1 MLTLIAAIALQ
12 SAPAS
17 PEPAQAT
24 PPLELYATARRI
36 AETVGEQ
43 FWPGFADAPFQ
54 ILLIEG
60 DTETLVCGEGPGEG
74 FTPAGIDPATGC
86 ETATRPRQFD
96 PTFLAS
102 FPAVDGI
109 PTIVV
114 GTPEATGLTPSRWMF
129 TLLHEHFHQMQDAQ
143 PGGWEAVLALD
154 LHDGDMTGMWML
166 NYPFPYDDPAA
177 GAALRSLAGAAAMAL
192 DAHGDEFE
200 SAYAAYRQARAN
212 FLATVSERD
221 ARYWEFQL
229 WKEGAARWTEFEL
242 ARQSGRQHEVGDQR
256 RRMIRELEEMDLA
269 GWRRTCVYALGAADA
284 HLLQQVGVAW
294 RETYWTEPF
303 SLAPHPED

>member
-1 MLTLIAAIALQ
+1 MLGWVMAIALQ
-12 SAPAS
+12 APLS
-17 PEPAQAT
+17 GDAQEAA
-24 PPLELYATARRI
+24 PLLEHYATARAI
-36 AETVGEQ
+36 ADTVGERV
-43 FWPGFADAPFQ
+43 WPGFSEAPFQ

-74 FTPAGIDPATGC
+74 FTPAGVDPATGC
-86 ETATRPRQFD
+86 ATATRERQF
-96 PTFLAS
+96 PQHFLAS

-114 GTPEATGLTPSRWMF
+114 GTPQATGLTPSRWMF
-129 TLLHEHFHQMQDAQ
+129 TLLHEHLHQMQDAQ
-143 PGGWEAVLALD
+143 PGVWEGVLALD
-154 LHDGDMTGMWML
+154 LHDGDTTGMWML
-166 NYPFPYDDPAA
+166 NYPFPYDDPDA
-177 GAALRSLAGAAAMAL
+177 GAALRALADAAAAAL
-192 DAHGDEFE
+192 DSHGEDFE
-200 SAYAAYRQARAN
+200 PAYAAYRQARAD

-242 ARQSGRQHEVGDQR
+242 ARQSGRQHEVGDQW
-256 RRMIRELEEMDLA
+256 RRMLGELEDMDLA

-284 HLLQQVGVAW
+284 HLLERAGVPW

-303 SLAPHPED
+303 SLAPHGAD